1 MKKPVLFVFGILL
14 LAFISIYF
22 IIPQKIQATRVVEID
37 ATDINISKFLV
48 NKRPWAKWWPGK
60 HVATDSSSYTYKNI
74 SFTLRQNTNS
84 EMHALIRQDDIELNS
99 ILTYATTGEGM
110 CEVTW
115 FAEKQSSLN
124 PFERVAEYFKI
135 KRIAQDL
142 DVVLADFK
150 KFMQADVNVYGMS
163 FTIAKI
169 QHPIVLATTV
179 NTNDYPAAGLIYS
192 KVAELRKQIRAQN
205 AMAVDS
211 PIMNV
216 HAVETGGYLV
226 TVAVPINTIIEP
238 GKNAMI
244 NKLVKDANAL
254 ETQVKGGKNTIL
266 NGFAQLKNYQKAHRL
281 ISPAMPFESLIT
293 NRIAEKDTAKWVT
306 KIYCPVF

>member
-60 HVATDSSSYTYKNI
+60 YVAADSSLYTYKNI
-74 SFTLRQNTNS
+74 NFTLQKNTNS

-135 KRIAQDL
+135 KRIANDL
-142 DVVLADFK
+142 DLVLADFK

-179 NTNDYPAAGLIYS
+179 NTTGYPAAELIYS

-226 TVAVPINTIIEP
+226 TMAVPINKIIKP

-266 NGFAQLKNYQKAHRL
+266 NGFVQLKNYQKAHRL
-281 ISPAMPFESLIT
+281 ISPAMPFESLVT
-293 NRIAEKDTAKWVT
+293 NRLAEKDTAKWVT